1 MIIIK
6 KKLEK
11 FIKIKKYMI
20 YVNFLIKAKNQVH
33 EINEYNLDQNNLKKL
48 VLLGDKSVQYN
59 KTVKK

>member
-20 YVNFLIKAKNQVH
+20 YVNFFIKAKNQVH
-33 EINEYNLDQNNLKKL
+33 EINEYNLDHIRNWKKFQNIKN
-48 VLLGDKSVQYN
+48 
-59 KTVKK
+59 

>member
-20 YVNFLIKAKNQVH
+20 YVNFLKKAKNQVH
-33 EINEYNLDQNNLKKL
+33 EINEYNLDQNN
-48 VLLGDKSVQYN
+48 
-59 KTVKK
+59 